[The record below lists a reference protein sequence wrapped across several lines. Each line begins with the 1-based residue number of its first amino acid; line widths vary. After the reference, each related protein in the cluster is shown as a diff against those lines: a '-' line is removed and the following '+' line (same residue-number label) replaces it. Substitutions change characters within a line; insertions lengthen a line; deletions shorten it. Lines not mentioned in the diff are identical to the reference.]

1 MAAIALLL
9 LSLEFGLGV
18 LNLVFVIVHWVLW
31 AVGLNTH
38 SGCLSVSETPRM
50 AGQTFGLRGLRCVTK
65 ILVPAAFPS
74 VLSGHKIDSAF
85 AWRTLIAAELVF
97 RVSSQGNL
105 GWFIFENSNLV
116 DTCDLPTSMAITSR
130 PCTFLRAVAQPA
142 RCAACRLAAQL
153 FRSRHAANTGATGT
167 SRSP

>member
-1 MAAIALLL
+1 
-9 LSLEFGLGV
+9 
-18 LNLVFVIVHWVLW
+18 
-31 AVGLNTH
+31 
-38 SGCLSVSETPRM
+38 M

-116 DTCDLPTSMAITSR
+116 DTAGVIVGLMTVTPGCSRSSSTS
-130 PCTFLRAVAQPA
+130 
-142 RCAACRLAAQL
+142 RCAAVAWSAEVSTDVDGDHVAPLYVPA
-153 FRSRHAANTGATGT
+153 RSRPASAVRRMPARGATL
-167 SRSP
+167 P